1 MVRDNP
7 IVTVIGGAGFLGSY
21 VVRRLAKLGFRIQ
34 VVSRNASLKAQKFN
48 VAGAVGQI
56 ALIDCDATNY
66 KKLEKC
72 IEKSDYVVNLIGTL
86 YSKGKQNFESLHHAL
101 PQKIAE
107 LCSKHKVKKFVHVS
121 AILHESAGESQYAK
135 SKLAGEKAV
144 LKIYPKAVILRPS
157 VLFGAEDNFI
167 NMFNNMSK
175 ISLFMPLIGGGN
187 TKFQPVY
194 VDDVAASISACLQD
208 KEGATNGK
216 IFELGGPKVYSM
228 RGIMELILKITRRKR
243 ILLSIPFPIAK
254 TIACFTGLLP
264 KPPLTLDQ
272 VILLKYDNVLTNQ
285 DGLEELGIKPKSLES
300 IAPTYLS

>member
-1 MVRDNP
+1 MIRDNP

-34 VVSRNASLKAQKFN
+34 VLSRNASLKAQKLN
-48 VAGAVGQI
+48 IAGAVGQI
-56 ALIDCDATNY
+56 ALIDSDATNY

-86 YSKGKQNFESLHHAL
+86 YSRGRQNFEALHHVL
-101 PQKIAE
+101 PQKVAE
-107 LCSKHKVKKFVHVS
+107 LCTKHKVKKFVHVS
-121 AILHESAGESQYAK
+121 ALLSEDAGDSQYAK
-135 SKLAGEKAV
+135 SKLAGEKAI
-144 LKIYPKAVILRPS
+144 LKHYPNASILRPS

-208 KEGATNGK
+208 KEGITNGK

-228 RGIMELILKITRRKR
+228 RAIMELILKITGRKR
-243 ILLSIPFPIAK
+243 LFLSIPFPIAK
-254 TIACFTGLLP
+254 TIACFTGALP
-264 KPPLTLDQ
+264 KPLLTLDQ
-272 VILLKYDNVLTNQ
+272 VNLLKHDNILTKQ
-285 DGLEELGIKPKSLES
+285 DGLKELGIKPRHLE
-300 IAPTYLS
+300 IIVPTYLS